1 MNSYGQNDRERELQ
15 NREQELKDRELALR
29 LRELEAEIHAKSQ
42 TKEIPIYP
50 NPLSVP
56 ERKLLRH
63 QFKQF
68 LKWSKVIGGII
79 LGLTIAF
86 VGLFVGIWLVY
97 LALLGGVGFISYQL
111 LFGKSNS
118 KRP

>member
-56 ERKLLRH
+56 ERKSLRL
-63 QFKQF
+63 QFNQF

-79 LGLTIAF
+79 LGLNNCMCRF
-86 VGLFVGIWLVY
+86 VCWNMASLSCPAGWGWIHFLSTTVWE
-97 LALLGGVGFISYQL
+97 
-111 LFGKSNS
+111 K
-118 KRP
+118 